1 MDEEEDFK
9 LSGHDLMFKF
19 LEEGEQAN
27 QTLNEEDISLV
38 HQSFVY
44 KEGYM
49 GGKEVKS
56 HFCQADQEPEY
67 SK

>member
-1 MDEEEDFK
+1 
-9 LSGHDLMFKF
+9 MFKF
-19 LEEGEQAN
+19 LEEGDQAN

-44 KEGYM
+44 KQGYM
-49 GGKEVKS
+49 GGKPFS
-56 HFCQADQEPEY
+56 NIDHEPEF